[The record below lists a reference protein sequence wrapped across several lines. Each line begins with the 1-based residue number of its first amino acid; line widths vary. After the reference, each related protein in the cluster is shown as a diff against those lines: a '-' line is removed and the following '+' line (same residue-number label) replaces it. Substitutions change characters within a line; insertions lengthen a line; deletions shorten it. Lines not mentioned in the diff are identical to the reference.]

1 MSVPHISPEQ
11 IKSFIVR
18 DLSYEEQVSVTTDAL
33 NKLWKLKILEQTAL
47 NASDLILERR
57 TALISAA
64 VTGKIDLRGWQPP
77 QREVAA

>member
-11 IKSFIVR
+11 IKSFIIR

>member
-1 MSVPHISPEQ
+1 MPKIN
-11 IKSFIVR
+11 R
-18 DLSYEEQVSVTTDAL
+18 DALGECRIPIPPIEEQKEIISTIVYKIEKLDLLIATA
-33 NKLWKLKILEQTAL
+33 NKAIQF
-47 NASDLILERR
+47 IQERR